1 MPVPTPA
8 RPLLAVAAGGCAGA
22 LLRTGIALALPHR
35 AAAWP
40 WATFGVNLAG
50 AFVLGYVATR
60 LDERLP
66 LSSWRRPLLATGV
79 CGALT
84 TFSTMQ
90 VELLRMLQAG
100 AAALAATYGAA
111 SLAGGLAAIWLA
123 TALARRVRVLR

>member
-8 RPLLAVAAGGCAGA
+8 RPLLAVAAGGCVGA
-22 LLRTGIALALPHR
+22 LLRTGIAVALPHR